1 MLQTI
6 VIKIW
11 HGNDVVNFEL
21 LLETE
26 IVGRYVNGKKP
37 TMAKAAVSQE

>member
-11 HGNDVVNFEL
+11 LGNDVVNLKL

-26 IVGRYVNGKKP
+26 IVGRYVDSEKP
-37 TMAKAAVSQE
+37 RMAKAAASQE